1 MALLPNELKIMKTIK
16 KQRKQK
22 IFCSI
27 MIPLFIFF
35 IIVCGHSITF
45 DLEDNNCTH
54 MSRRLERI
62 IERVGIP
69 VTLRTGG
76 ASDGSRHMWIKL
88 WGWLELDSVNL
99 LPVVNTENNQHM
111 VEYESFDKYE
121 NK

>member
-1 MALLPNELKIMKTIK
+1 MALLPNELKIMKNLK
-16 KQRKQK
+16 KHRGKK

-45 DLEDNNCTH
+45 DLEDNNCQH
-54 MSRRLERI
+54 MSHRLERI

-69 VTLRTGG
+69 VSLRTGG

-88 WGWLELDSVNL
+88 WGWLELDSINL

>member
-1 MALLPNELKIMKTIK
+1 MKIIK
-16 KQRKQK
+16 KQRGQK
-22 IFCSI
+22 ILYCI
-27 MIPLFIFF
+27 IIALFIILNYS
-35 IIVCGHSITF
+35 IIACGHSATF

-54 MSRRLERI
+54 MSHRLERI

-88 WGWLELDSVNL
+88 WDCLELDSVSL
-99 LPVVNTENNQHM
+99 MPVIDTEYNQYV